1 MRGRGRRSLFAALV
15 GVVLTAAIALGASQA
30 ASGGPAKP
38 KRAQAA
44 SASSCNLANGA
55 KHVVY
60 LIFDNVHFLRDN
72 PNVPSDVEQMPHL
85 LNFIRNNGTLMTN
98 DHTVLISHTANGI
111 LTNLTGMYSDR
122 HGQAVANSYRYFR
135 NDASGLTNSSS
146 SFKYWTDGTDGGN
159 AATTPPTPSADTS
172 FNMVTG
178 DSGSPKNT
186 PAPWVPYTRAG
197 CDFGATALANV
208 VLENNSA
215 VVFAAGPTSLA
226 AAAAAGAT
234 NIKVASVAGFTS
246 GMAITIDAGANLET
260 ATIAA
265 GGVGTAG
272 AGGTGI
278 TLTAPL
284 AKDHASGV
292 TVYGP
297 SATDQAG
304 DMTKVFGEGS
314 DEWNEGKASQQANP
328 GTAQRNLAQT
338 DFVGVAVHC
347 AKSPGSMCAG
357 NAHARPDQL
366 PDEPGGYNGFQGLFG
381 AKYVNPAICTV
392 STSNCTNVTVNG
404 QTGLKKL
411 DGTLIADQFN
421 QPGFPGFDGLFAS
434 TTLSYVAQM
443 QEAGIPVTFGY
454 ISDAHDLHGTAGEI
468 HTTQG
473 PGEDGYVKQLQAYDQ
488 AFESF
493 FNRLAADGIT
503 KKNTLFVF
511 TTEEGDHFAGAIPT
525 PAGCDG
531 VNTRCNYSLKG
542 EVNANLTGLMATQ
555 QGITTPFT
563 VHADMAPTI
572 YLNGNPSRMAAV
584 TRAFGRGIGAL
595 TATNPYT
602 GVNENITAALADPV
616 EMKTLHMVT
625 ADPQRTPTLT
635 MFALPDYFLFTGAP
649 NCTTPCITVPTT
661 PPTNTFAWNHGG
673 IQPEIAT
680 NWLGLVG
687 PGVKQQANDST
698 TWADHTDVR
707 PTMLS
712 ILGLKDTYI
721 HDGRVLLGQLDDS
734 AVPDALLAH
743 EKTVKRLGA
752 VYKQLNAPFGQ
763 FAMNTLQASTRAIK
777 SGNASDDS
785 RYDSI
790 ESQIESLTASR
801 DALASQ
807 IRDALDAAAFADH
820 PINEQQ
826 AEDWIARA
834 QFLINQ
840 SEALAAMT

>member
-1 MRGRGRRSLFAALV
+1 MKGRVKRSVLGMLAVAVLA
-15 GVVLTAAIALGASQA
+15 VVAGLGASQA
-30 ASGGPAKP
+30 ASGGAGKGKGHGPPAKGC
-38 KRAQAA
+38 K
-44 SASSCNLANGA
+44 LDNGV
-55 KHVVY
+55 KHVIY

-85 LNFIRNNGTLMTN
+85 LNFIRNDGTLMTN

-111 LTNLTGMYSDR
+111 LTDLTGVYSDR
-122 HGQAVANSYRYFR
+122 HGQAVANSYRFFR
-135 NDASGLTNSSS
+135 NDGSGLTGSSS

-159 AATTPPTPSADTS
+159 AATTPPTPSADTN

-226 AAAAAGAT
+226 AAATAGAT
-234 NIKVASVAGFTS
+234 NIKVASVAGFTA
-246 GMAITIDAGANLET
+246 GMAIKIDAGANIES
-260 ATIAA
+260 ATVAS
-265 GGVGTAG
+265 VGTAG

-278 TLTAPL
+278 TLTAPISR
-284 AKDHASGV
+284 AHASGV

-297 SATDQAG
+297 TATDQAG
-304 DMTKVFGEGS
+304 DMTKVFGAGS

-338 DFVGVAVHC
+338 DFVGIAVHC
-347 AKSPGSMCAG
+347 AQTKKSICAG
-357 NAHARPDQL
+357 NSHARPDVL
-366 PDEPGGYNGFQGLFG
+366 PDEPGGYDGFQGLFG

-392 STSNCTNVTVNG
+392 STSNCTNATVNG
-404 QTGLKKL
+404 QTALKKL
-411 DGTLIADQFN
+411 DGTPITDQFD

-454 ISDAHDLHGTAGEI
+454 ISDAHDLHGKAGEI
-468 HTTQG
+468 HPTQG
-473 PGEDGYVKQLQAYDQ
+473 PGESGYVQQLKAYDE
-488 AFESF
+488 AFAKF
-493 FNRLAADGIT
+493 FDRLADDGIT
-503 KKNTLFVF
+503 KKNTLFVV
-511 TTEEGDHFAGAIPT
+511 TTEEDDHFAGAIPS

-531 VNTRCNYSLKG
+531 VTTPCNYSLKG
-542 EVNANLTGLMATQ
+542 EINANLTGLMATQ

-572 YLNGNPSRMAAV
+572 YLNGNPSRSALV
-584 TRAFGRGIGAL
+584 TRDFGRAL
-595 TATNPYT
+595 GKLNATNPYT

-616 EMKTLHMVT
+616 EMKTLHMIT

-649 NCTTPCITVPTT
+649 NCTSPCITVPTT

-680 NWLGLVG
+680 IWLGMVG
-687 PGVKQQANDST
+687 PGVKEQDTDDT
-698 TWADHTDVR
+698 TWADHADVR

-712 ILGLKDTYI
+712 LLGLDDSYV
-721 HDGRVLLGQLDDS
+721 HDGRVLVNALDDG
-734 AVPDALLAH
+734 AQPHALREHDRTLR
-743 EKTVKRLGA
+743 RLGA

-763 FAMNTLQASTRAIK
+763 FAMNTLAASTKAIK
-777 SGNASDDS
+777 SGSASDDS
-785 RYDSI
+785 RYNSI
-790 ESQIESLTASR
+790 ENQIAALTSAR
-801 DALASQ
+801 DDLATQ
-807 IRDALDAAAFADH
+807 IRNALDAAAFEGRRIDGQ
-820 PINEQQ
+820 E
-826 AEDWIARA
+826 AREWVAQA